1 MVKWS
6 LDGPVSELYPT
17 TPPAKED
24 GDHC

>member
-24 GDHC
+24 GGHC